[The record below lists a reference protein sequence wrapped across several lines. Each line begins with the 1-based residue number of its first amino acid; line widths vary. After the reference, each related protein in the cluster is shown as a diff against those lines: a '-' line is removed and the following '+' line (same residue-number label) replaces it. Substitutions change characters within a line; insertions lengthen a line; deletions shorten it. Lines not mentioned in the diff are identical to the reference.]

1 MSLIL
6 ILLTILL
13 IILVY
18 INYKKNRYR
27 DNNNKKVR
35 WGSKNSVIHPHYTS
49 PEIDYFDSY
58 NNGIDEY
65 GLSKNNINSDVTR
78 YLDNMT
84 DSYKSI
90 ASDTYPI
97 KASIPEDPE
106 LVDSI
111 EAREIVN
118 EADANTRVLEYRND
132 PEMYESME
140 VGNVYD
146 TLVNNFRVEWGK
158 FDNLNAHD
166 QTNYYDLSIVP
177 NDKGYTDFATY

>member
-18 INYKKNRYR
+18 INYKKILYK
-27 DNNNKKVR
+27 NNNKKVR
-35 WGSKNSVIHPHYTS
+35 WNSKNSVIHPHYTN
-49 PEIDYFDSY
+49 PEIDYFDTY
-58 NNGIDEY
+58 NNGIEEY
-65 GLSKNNINSDVTR
+65 GLFKNNINSNVTK
-78 YLDNMT
+78 YLDNMA

-106 LVDSI
+106 LVNSI
-111 EAREIVN
+111 EAHEIVN
-118 EADANTRVLEYRND
+118 DEDPNTRVLEYRND
-132 PEMYESME
+132 PEIYESME

-146 TLVNNFRVEWGK
+146 KLVNNFRVEWGK
-158 FDNLNAHD
+158 FEELNAHN
-166 QTNYYDLSIVP
+166 QTNYYDLGIAP
-177 NDKGYTDFATY
+177 DDKGYTDFATY